1 MLKRINW
8 KLLTLLASV
17 SYPFLIH
24 YWVVS
29 EQYLQAGWYI
39 IFVTLILTIQNL
51 YQGYK
56 FLALGL
62 GLLSLGIAITLWFN
76 NQLIIFL
83 PPILIPLT
91 LAYIFGKTLL
101 GNQLAFITIMA
112 QKIRKVPL
120 IEREIK
126 YTRTVTYA
134 WVMFF
139 IVIAIEALYFAL
151 FSDTTTWSYVTNFLN
166 YILIVAFFIAEY
178 VVRRIVLSEIEHP
191 SFIGFIKQLIYVQR
205 NNS

>member
-1 MLKRINW
+1 MFKRINW
-8 KLLTLLASV
+8 KLVTLLASV

-24 YWVVS
+24 YWVVTD
-29 EQYLQAGWYI
+29 QYLYAGLYI

-62 GLLSLGIAITLWFN
+62 GLLCIGIATTLWFN

-83 PPILIPLT
+83 PPVLIPLT
-91 LAYIFGKTLL
+91 LAYIFGKTLP
-101 GNQLAFITIMA
+101 GNQLAFITVMA
-112 QKIRKVPL
+112 QKIRKAPL

-126 YTRTVTYA
+126 YTRTVTYV
-134 WVMFF
+134 WVIFF

-151 FSDTTTWSYVTNFLN
+151 FADTTTWSYVTNFLN
-166 YILIVAFFIAEY
+166 YILIALFFVVEY
-178 VVRRIVLSEIEHP
+178 SIRIIVLSEIEHP
-191 SFIGFIKQLIYVQR
+191 SFFGFIKKLIYVQR